1 MKIEYQVGIYS
12 RVSRED
18 GDKIESDSIS
28 NQKTL
33 CRDFLKS
40 HPEMRLYD
48 IYEDDGYTGV
58 NFERP
63 NFLRLM
69 EDIKQKKVNCIIVKD
84 LSRFGRN
91 WIESGRYIQHV
102 FPCLGIRFI
111 AINDSYDSFNADP
124 ETTHLILPVRNLVNE
139 SYPGDI
145 SLKTRSTFETKR
157 KNGEYVGSFVPYGYV
172 RDTDDKHKLVIDE
185 SAAQIVRDIFKM
197 FTEGV
202 SLNRI
207 AGILNERN
215 TPTPMEHKLADG
227 SKFKTGFRK
236 NLKTQWTSV
245 AIKRILTNEVYIG
258 NLVQGK
264 KGTVNYKD
272 KKVKLRP
279 ESEWIRVENTHEP
292 IISQT
297 IFDLVQK
304 FLQFDTRVSP
314 EKDNV
319 YLFSG
324 ILFCGDCKQNMVRR
338 TVERNGKK
346 YFYYRC
352 STHKKE
358 KDKCTQ
364 HNISEA
370 KLTNTVLEILKK
382 HIEQIIEL
390 EEIMSFVDTLP
401 TENRKY
407 KKIDDEINRLLDEIH
422 SAETK
427 KNGLYDDLY
436 DGLIK
441 EDDFKKLYESYS
453 DKIEQCECAV
463 EKYRSELDMLKNNS
477 HPKWMEEFKKQQN
490 ITELDREIV
499 INLIDKIF
507 VYEDGRIEIKYN
519 YGDEYAAMLTY
530 VSAFDFTEEKAVI

>member
-1 MKIEYQVGIYS
+1 MKIEYRVGIYS

-18 GDKIESDSIS
+18 GDKVESDSIS

-33 CRDFLKS
+33 CKDFLKS
-40 HPEMRLYD
+40 HPEMCLYD
-48 IYEDDGYTGV
+48 VYEDDGYTGV

-69 EDIKQKKVNCIIVKD
+69 EDIKQKKVNCVIVKD

-111 AINDSYDSFNADP
+111 AINDSYDSFNADS

-172 RDTDDKHKLVIDE
+172 RDTEDKHKLVIDE
-185 SAAQIVRDIFKM
+185 PAAQIVRDIFKM

-207 AGILNERN
+207 AGMLNERS
-215 TPTPMEHKLADG
+215 TPTPMEHKISDG
-227 SKFKTGFRK
+227 GKFKTGFRK

-292 IISQT
+292 IISQS

-352 STHKKE
+352 STHKKD

-364 HNISEA
+364 HNISES
-370 KLTNTVLEILKK
+370 KLTNTVLEVLKR
-382 HIEQIIEL
+382 HIEQVIEL
-390 EEIMSFVDTLP
+390 EEMISFIDELP

-407 KKIDDEINRLLDEIH
+407 KKINDEIKRLLDEIH
-422 SAETK
+422 SSETK

-441 EDDFKKLYESYS
+441 EEDFKKLYESYS
-453 DKIEQCECAV
+453 DKIEKCERAV
-463 EKYRSELDMLKNNS
+463 EKYHSELDMLKNNS
-477 HPKWMEEFKKQQN
+477 HPKWMEEFKKHRN
-490 ITELDREIV
+490 ISELDREIV

-507 VYEDGRIEIKYN
+507 VYENSRIEIKYN
-519 YGDEYAAMLTY
+519 YSDEYATMFSY
-530 VSAFDFTEEKAVI
+530 VSAFEFAEDKAVI